1 MNTSQHPPIA
11 VNMLPMTLLHIAP
24 LQVDAKQVCEAAL
37 YGPDE
42 LDQMNPEELARFLEL
57 LRNHWS
63 ASYSE

>member
-1 MNTSQHPPIA
+1 
-11 VNMLPMTLLHIAP
+11 MLPMTLLHIAP
-24 LQVDAKQVCEAAL
+24 LQVDAKQVCEATL